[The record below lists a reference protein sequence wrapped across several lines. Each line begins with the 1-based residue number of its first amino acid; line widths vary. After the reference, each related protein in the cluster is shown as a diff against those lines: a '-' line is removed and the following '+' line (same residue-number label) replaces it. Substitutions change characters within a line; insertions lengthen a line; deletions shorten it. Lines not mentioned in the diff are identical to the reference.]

1 MEGDEIFT
9 ESAFGIVADAEKFY
23 FLECRLNDDGKAS
36 FKLSESVLVNYD
48 PDFMKFTVAK
58 VLGYMGWLL
67 GEVEKPETS
76 LSSVKK
82 QRTVSLE

>member
-1 MEGDEIFT
+1 MEGDETFA

-23 FLECRLNDDGKAS
+23 FLECRLNGDGRAS
-36 FKLSESVLVNYD
+36 FKLSEAVLVNYD
-48 PDFMKFTVAK
+48 PNVMKFTVAK

-76 LSSVKK
+76 PLRVKK
-82 QRTVSLE
+82 QRTQSL